1 MRFVLN
7 LLLVLSFSLPVC
19 GSLSA
24 QNPKKLAEKYYK
36 AKEYQ
41 KAFDQYNLI
50 KNIEKDKVAL
60 AKRGICSYQINQLI
74 AASKDLTTAY
84 QLGNTQAELKY
95 YMGRINHSMRKYED
109 AIFFYKSYI
118 RDLKASE
125 EIRPDVAKAIKNCF
139 SGMQF
144 GYKDDEDIGLV
155 ENAGNIVNS
164 ADDEINPVPSP
175 SFVNRYHFS
184 SNRAQDN
191 FDLFSAEQLE
201 GTWKTAHLI
210 HSSLNTENNELLQDC
225 SLDGSVMV
233 FLRGDDSGSNRLY
246 LNRYSESKH
255 NQRVIFSETKA
266 VSGDTDV
273 YLVNDETMIFASNR
287 EGGYGGYDLY
297 ISTFSTS
304 GWSDPVNLGPEINSN
319 YNDRYPFMSEKQDQL
334 FFSSD
339 NPNSIG
345 GFDIFSASKK
355 GDEWGEIVSYDFPL
369 NSPEDDIQFRIQEE
383 GFQAYLSSN
392 RRTDTHGGYDIFTVY
407 LRQGYQVHTSEPKQP
422 LSLIKSSVKDEEY
435 AYDNSEE
442 LRKEEE
448 RLAAEKL
455 AEEKKMEEERIAAEK
470 LAEEERLEE
479 EKMAAEKLAEDK
491 RLEEER
497 MAAEKL
503 AEEKRLEE
511 ERMAAEKLAEE
522 KRLEEERLAAEKLAE
537 EKRLEEERMAAEK
550 LAEEKRLEEERMA
563 AEKLAEEK
571 RLEEERMAAE
581 KLAEEQRLEEER
593 MAAEKLAEEK
603 RLEEERRAA
612 EKLAEEKRLEE
623 ERMAAEKLAKEQQEE
638 KERLIAERL
647 AEEEKR
653 EEERLAAEKMAEQKR
668 MEEERLAAEKLAE
681 EKKMEDERM
690 AAEKLA
696 EEKRMEEERLAAEKM
711 EQEKR
716 MEEERLEAQES
727 KQQEQVSNNAEIAA
741 IELNPIFFESD
752 VDIMTSDNKK
762 IIDKNIKRM
771 KDDKSSNII
780 ISSYSLQEGLPEFEL
795 MFCIKRAEK
804 IAEYMIGKG
813 IDRDRIVLKGLGSYY
828 PYVKKLPDPE
838 SNSQVENYNNR
849 IDLTLVDASAESV
862 VVQPDVEERLLSTKY
877 EIFQTVTEDV
887 YFRVFLHETNKKM
900 YKNAVL
906 RLYNDLMI
914 ESDLSNPSYVYSV
927 GLYTDFKSAFELK
940 RELENKKFS
949 DARIIAYYKGIKI
962 SNSDA
967 KLLMGDYPELANFI
981 EINQ

>member
-511 ERMAAEKLAEE
+511 ER
-522 KRLEEERLAAEKLAE
+522 
-537 EKRLEEERMAAEK
+537 
-550 LAEEKRLEEERMA
+550 
-563 AEKLAEEK
+563 
-571 RLEEERMAAE
+571 
-581 KLAEEQRLEEER
+581 
-593 MAAEKLAEEK
+593 
-603 RLEEERRAA
+603 RAA

-727 KQQEQVSNNAEIAA
+727 KQQEQVSTNAEIAA

-940 RELENKKFS
+940 RELENRKFS